1 MAFPWIDKDQT
12 WIVVVAMV
20 VVAAMVVAIVVVAM
34 VFVVFDPTHCQ
45 IYRFGLSASSESHR
59 LWVVVQSPMVVVVA
73 SVVDAFQ
80 FLFFPYKLLA
90 GGNLIVLLA

>member
-34 VFVVFDPTHCQ
+34 VFVVVFDPTHCQ

-59 LWVVVQSPMVVVVA
+59 LWAVVQSPMVVVVVELVLGCL
-73 SVVDAFQ
+73 VVVA
-80 FLFFPYKLLA
+80 
-90 GGNLIVLLA
+90 LIQQGMA

>member
-34 VFVVFDPTHCQ
+34 VFVVVFDPTHCQ

-59 LWVVVQSPMVVVVA
+59 LWVVVQIPMALFVVGLV
-73 SVVDAFQ
+73 SVKGCMCQKYCQV
-80 FLFFPYKLLA
+80 
-90 GGNLIVLLA
+90 

>member
-34 VFVVFDPTHCQ
+34 VVVVVFDPICCQ
-45 IYRFGLSASSESHR
+45 KYC
-59 LWVVVQSPMVVVVA
+59 
-73 SVVDAFQ
+73 
-80 FLFFPYKLLA
+80 
-90 GGNLIVLLA
+90 